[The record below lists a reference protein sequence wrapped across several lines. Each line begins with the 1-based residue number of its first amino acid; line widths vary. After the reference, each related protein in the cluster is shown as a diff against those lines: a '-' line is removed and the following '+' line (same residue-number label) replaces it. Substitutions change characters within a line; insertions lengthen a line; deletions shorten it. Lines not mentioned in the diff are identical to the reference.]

1 MDTSTTKLENEMTKL
16 VIKGAQY
23 FLSDPAG
30 DAILIPHYTGE
41 FWIVDCDE
49 YLTEQEIKE

>member
-1 MDTSTTKLENEMTKL
+1 MTKL